1 MAPGSDPPRPS
12 SCAAPGAPERVQP
25 PASAVTPR
33 TASLA
38 STDQTPGAEPCL
50 CRWKQQEGAGTLA
63 ACACTPASFPE
74 APRGEQNW
82 PRPPSNHHTLGWEP
96 PSPAPHA
103 SRRQSSGREAEA
115 AAAGGPTQLPR
126 ALLPWGHCAPR
137 CPQPDL
143 GRPFAPGTTTGR
155 VRWRPGPVG
164 GACGLTPAQ
173 QWERSRAVRP
183 WAGPSQPEKTCQTP
197 ALPAPNQTG
206 RGPLAPAPRVRRK
219 AYLTASSLLFCRMSS
234 MNSWILRLNSRQL

>member
-1 MAPGSDPPRPS
+1 MQVETAGGGGDP
-12 SCAAPGAPERVQP
+12 
-25 PASAVTPR
+25 
-33 TASLA
+33 
-38 STDQTPGAEPCL
+38 
-50 CRWKQQEGAGTLA
+50 CRR
-63 ACACTPASFPE
+63 ACTPASFPE

-234 MNSWILRLNSRQL
+234 MNSWIDLPIEIHRSAHTLNGGDWKKTYYDVNTGRRCTVIFFFITWTTFL